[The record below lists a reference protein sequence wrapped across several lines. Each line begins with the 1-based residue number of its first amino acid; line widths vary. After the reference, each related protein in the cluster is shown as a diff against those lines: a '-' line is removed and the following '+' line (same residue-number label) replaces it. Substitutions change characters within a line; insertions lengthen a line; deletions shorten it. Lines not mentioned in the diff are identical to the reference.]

1 MADKGD
7 PAMAVLGSSP
17 SLWVCERLT
26 VASPCVQRTL
36 IDCVNAVL
44 LVAYATALA
53 AACVRRQ
60 RVPGASRSSGGAR
73 WWRWWLAVVSVCC
86 VAAAVVYGVDGFHAV
101 SSSDVAAAV
110 PHLFRA
116 VVWIVLAVSLHV
128 QPNRPARTVAVIWWA
143 LFSLLATAYTAEML
157 ISGGALDAIDV
168 IAWPAN
174 LLLLLCA
181 VGSVVQLHRGQ
192 GDGDASDDNGGL
204 SEPLIGKDGTKAA
217 PTSELYRAGLFRQ
230 LAFSW
235 LDPLLR
241 LGRSKALDL
250 TDIPLIAGND
260 TAEHASRKFA
270 EVWSRHVHDKARSR
284 RSVGSNSLALV
295 LGKCFLGEI
304 LLTGFYAFLRTL
316 SIAVA
321 PLLLFAFVWYSNQ
334 DERDVG
340 VGLALVCCLLLVKLV
355 ESLSQRHWFFDSRRT
370 GMHMRSA
377 LMAVIFQKQLRL
389 SSQGRKNH
397 STGEIVNYIAVDAY
411 RLGDSISWLHMG
423 WSSPLQLVFAVATL
437 FWALKLGALPG
448 LVPLVIFGFLNVPF
462 AKILQGYQAKFM
474 VAQDERLRSTS
485 EILNSMKIIKLQ
497 SWEEKF
503 RNMIESLR
511 DGEFKWLRETQMKK
525 AYGAVMYWMSP
536 TVVSAVMYTAT
547 AISGS
552 APLNASTLFTVL
564 ATLRAMA
571 EPVRFLPEILTMMI
585 QYKVSLDRI
594 ERFLL
599 EDEIREEDVKRVPSD
614 NSDIRVHVQ
623 DGNFSWNANRA
634 DLSLRNVNLSI
645 SRGEKVAVCGPVGS
659 GKSSLLYALLGEIP
673 RISGSVEVFGSVA
686 YVSQNSWIQ
695 SGTVRDN
702 ILFGKP
708 FNKELYEKAIKSCA
722 LDKDI
727 ENFDHGDLTEIGQR
741 GLNMSGGQKQRIQ
754 LARAVYNDAD
764 VYLLDDPFSAVD
776 AHTAAVLFYDCVMTA
791 LADKTVVLVTHQVE
805 FLTEASRILVMEGGQ
820 VSQQGKYSEL
830 LESGTAFEKLVSAHQ
845 SSITA
850 LDTSASQQN
859 QAQGQL
865 VPDENIVPSALQAT
879 RQASDIEIAAKAP
892 SASIQ
897 LTEEEEKGIG
907 DLGWKPYKDYINVS
921 KGTFQFSGMCTSQ
934 VLFTC
939 FQIASTYWLAVAV
952 QMDNVSA
959 ALLVGAYS
967 GLSIFS
973 CFFAYFRSLFAANLG
988 LKASKA
994 FFSGLMDSVFKA
1006 PMSFFDSTPV
1016 GRILTRASSDLSILD
1031 FDIPYSMAFVTT
1043 GGIEVITTV
1052 LVMGTVT
1059 WQVLVVAIPVTIT
1072 MVYVQRYYVSSARE
1086 LVRINGTTK
1095 APVMNYASESILGVV
1110 TIRAFAAAERF
1121 IDSNMQLIDTDAT
1134 LFFHTVAAQ
1143 EWVLIRVEALQSL
1156 TIITAALFLV
1166 SVPPGAISPGFAG
1179 LCLSYALTLTSA
1191 QVFLTR
1197 FYSYL
1202 ENYIISV
1209 ERIKQ
1214 YMHLPAEPPAIIPE
1228 NRPPAS
1234 WPQEGR
1240 IDLQDLKIRY
1250 RPNAPLV
1257 LKGITCTFAAGNKI
1271 GVVGRT
1277 GSGKS
1282 TLISSLFRLVDPAGG
1297 KILIDKLDICS
1308 IGLKDLR
1315 TKLSIIP
1322 QEPTLFRGTVRNNLD
1337 PLGLHSDQEI
1347 WEALEKCQLK
1357 TAISTTPALLDTV
1370 VSDDGDNWSA
1380 GQRQLF
1386 CLGRVLLRRNKI
1398 LVLDEA
1404 TASID
1409 SATDAILQKVIRQQ
1423 FSSCTVITIAHRV
1436 PTVTD
1441 SDRVLVL
1448 SYGKLVEYETP
1459 AKLLEDKQSAFAKL
1473 VAEYWANTKRN
1484 ST

>member
-1 MADKGD
+1 
-7 PAMAVLGSSP
+7 
-17 SLWVCERLT
+17 
-26 VASPCVQRTL
+26 
-36 IDCVNAVL
+36 
-44 LVAYATALA
+44 
-53 AACVRRQ
+53 
-60 RVPGASRSSGGAR
+60 
-73 WWRWWLAVVSVCC
+73 
-86 VAAAVVYGVDGFHAV
+86 
-101 SSSDVAAAV
+101 
-110 PHLFRA
+110 
-116 VVWIVLAVSLHV
+116 
-128 QPNRPARTVAVIWWA
+128 
-143 LFSLLATAYTAEML
+143 
-157 ISGGALDAIDV
+157 
-168 IAWPAN
+168 
-174 LLLLLCA
+174 
-181 VGSVVQLHRGQ
+181 
-192 GDGDASDDNGGL
+192 
-204 SEPLIGKDGTKAA
+204 
-217 PTSELYRAGLFRQ
+217 
-230 LAFSW
+230 
-235 LDPLLR
+235 
-241 LGRSKALDL
+241 
-250 TDIPLIAGND
+250 
-260 TAEHASRKFA
+260 
-270 EVWSRHVHDKARSR
+270 
-284 RSVGSNSLALV
+284 
-295 LGKCFLGEI
+295 
-304 LLTGFYAFLRTL
+304 
-316 SIAVA
+316 
-321 PLLLFAFVWYSNQ
+321 
-334 DERDVG
+334 
-340 VGLALVCCLLLVKLV
+340 
-355 ESLSQRHWFFDSRRT
+355 
-370 GMHMRSA
+370 
-377 LMAVIFQKQLRL
+377 
-389 SSQGRKNH
+389 
-397 STGEIVNYIAVDAY
+397 
-411 RLGDSISWLHMG
+411 
-423 WSSPLQLVFAVATL
+423 
-437 FWALKLGALPG
+437 
-448 LVPLVIFGFLNVPF
+448 
-462 AKILQGYQAKFM
+462 
-474 VAQDERLRSTS
+474 
-485 EILNSMKIIKLQ
+485 
-497 SWEEKF
+497 
-503 RNMIESLR
+503 
-511 DGEFKWLRETQMKK
+511 
-525 AYGAVMYWMSP
+525 MYWMSP

-547 AISGS
+547 AIMGS

-564 ATLRAMA
+564 ATLRVMS

-614 NSDIRVHVQ
+614 NSDIRVQVQ

-722 LDKDI
+722 LDKDL

-791 LADKTVVLVTHQVE
+791 LAEKTVVLVTHQVE
-805 FLTEASRILVMEGGQ
+805 FLTETSRILVMEGGQ

-859 QAQGQL
+859 QVQGQQ
-865 VPDENIVPSALQAT
+865 VPDENIAPSALQAT
-879 RQASDIEIAAKAP
+879 RQASDIEVAAKGP
-892 SASIQ
+892 SATIQ

-921 KGTFQFSGMCTSQ
+921 QGTFQFSGMCTSQ

-952 QMDNVSA
+952 QMDNISA

-973 CFFAYFRSLFAANLG
+973 CCFAYFRSLFAATLG

-1043 GGIEVITTV
+1043 GSIEVVTTV

-1110 TIRAFAAAERF
+1110 TIRAFAATERF
-1121 IDSNMQLIDTDAT
+1121 IHSNMELIDTDAT

-1143 EWVLIRVEALQSL
+1143 EWVLIRVEALQSM

-1166 SVPPGAISPGFAG
+1166 LVPPGAISPGFAG
-1179 LCLSYALTLTSA
+1179 LCLSYALTLTAA

-1240 IDLQDLKIRY
+1240 IDLQDLK
-1250 RPNAPLV
+1250 V
-1257 LKGITCTFAAGNKI
+1257 K
-1271 GVVGRT
+1271 
-1277 GSGKS
+1277 
-1282 TLISSLFRLVDPAGG
+1282 
-1297 KILIDKLDICS
+1297 
-1308 IGLKDLR
+1308 
-1315 TKLSIIP
+1315 
-1322 QEPTLFRGTVRNNLD
+1322 
-1337 PLGLHSDQEI
+1337 
-1347 WEALEKCQLK
+1347 
-1357 TAISTTPALLDTV
+1357 
-1370 VSDDGDNWSA
+1370 
-1380 GQRQLF
+1380 
-1386 CLGRVLLRRNKI
+1386 
-1398 LVLDEA
+1398 
-1404 TASID
+1404 
-1409 SATDAILQKVIRQQ
+1409 
-1423 FSSCTVITIAHRV
+1423 
-1436 PTVTD
+1436 
-1441 SDRVLVL
+1441 
-1448 SYGKLVEYETP
+1448 
-1459 AKLLEDKQSAFAKL
+1459 
-1473 VAEYWANTKRN
+1473 
-1484 ST
+1484 

>member
-1 MADKGD
+1 MAGKVD
-7 PAMAVLGSSP
+7 PAMAVLGS
-17 SLWVCERLT
+17 WACGRLT

-36 IDCVNAVL
+36 IDCVNAAL
-44 LVAYATALA
+44 LVAYASALV
-53 AACVRRQ
+53 AACVRR
-60 RVPGASRSSGGAR
+60 RWASAASRRSGGAR
-73 WWRWWLAVVSVCC
+73 WWRWWLAVVSACC
-86 VAAAVVYGVDGFHAV
+86 VLAAVGYSATGFREA
-101 SSSDVAAAV
+101 SDDVAAAAPYLV
-110 PHLFRA
+110 RSL
-116 VVWIVLAVSLHV
+116 VWVALAASLHV
-128 QPNRPARTVAVIWWA
+128 QPDRPSRAVAVLWWV
-143 LFSLLATAYTAEML
+143 LFSLLVTAYNAEML
-157 ISGGALDAIDV
+157 ISGGALDAMEV
-168 IAWPAN
+168 IAWPVN

-181 VGSVVQLHRGQ
+181 LGSVLRRSHGQ
-192 GDGDASDDNGGL
+192 CRDASDDGNGSL
-204 SEPLIGKDGTKAA
+204 SEPLIGKDGKAV

-235 LDPLLR
+235 LNPLLR

-250 TDIPLIAGND
+250 DDIPLIAGDD
-260 TAEHASRKFA
+260 TAEHASQKFA
-270 EVWSRHVHDKARSR
+270 EAWSRHVNDKARSR

-304 LLTGFYAFLRTL
+304 LLTGFYAFLRML

-334 DERDVG
+334 EERDLG
-340 VGLALVCCLLLVKLV
+340 IGLVLVCCLLLIKLV

-370 GMHMRSA
+370 GMRIRSA
-377 LMAVIFQKQLRL
+377 LMAAIFQKQLRL

-411 RLGDSISWLHMG
+411 RLGDAISWLHMG
-423 WSSPLQLVFAVATL
+423 WSFPLQLVFAVATL

-497 SWEEKF
+497 SWEERF
-503 RNMIESLR
+503 RNMIESFR

-547 AISGS
+547 AIMGS

-564 ATLRAMA
+564 ATLRVMS

-599 EDEIREEDVKRVPSD
+599 EEDIREEDVRRVPSV
-614 NSDIRVHVQ
+614 NSAIRVLVQ
-623 DGNFSWNANRA
+623 DGNFSWTANRA
-634 DLSLRNVNLSI
+634 DLSLRNINLSV

-673 RISGSVEVFGSVA
+673 RISGLVEVFGSVA

-791 LADKTVVLVTHQVE
+791 LAEKTVVLVTHQVE
-805 FLTEASRILVMEGGQ
+805 FLTETSRILVMEGGQ

-845 SSITA
+845 SSITQ

-859 QAQGQL
+859 QVQGQL
-865 VPDENIVPSALQAT
+865 VPDENIVPSALQTT
-879 RQASDIEIAAKAP
+879 RQASDIEVAAKGT
-892 SASIQ
+892 SAAIQ

-907 DLGWKPYKDYINVS
+907 DLGWKPYKDYINIS
-921 KGTFQFSGMCTSQ
+921 KGAFQFSGMFTSQ

-952 QMDNVSA
+952 QMDNISA

-973 CFFAYFRSLFAANLG
+973 CFFAYFRSLFAAILG

-1031 FDIPYSMAFVTT
+1031 FDIPYSMAFVVT
-1043 GGIEVITTV
+1043 GGIEVVTTV

-1059 WQVLVVAIPVTIT
+1059 WQVLVVAIPVTIA
-1072 MVYVQRYYVSSARE
+1072 MVYVQRYYISSARE

-1110 TIRAFAAAERF
+1110 TIRAFAATERF
-1121 IDSNMQLIDTDAT
+1121 IHSNMQLIDTDAT

-1166 SVPPGAISPGFAG
+1166 LVPPGVISPGFAG
-1179 LCLSYALTLTSA
+1179 LCLSYALTLTAA

-1197 FYSYL
+1197 YYSYL

-1214 YMHLPAEPPAIIPE
+1214 YMQLPAEPPAIIPE

-1297 KILIDKLDICS
+1297 RILIDKLDICS

-1357 TAISTTPALLDTV
+1357 TAISSTPALLDTA

-1448 SYGKLVEYETP
+1448 SYGKLLEYETP

>member
-1 MADKGD
+1 M
-7 PAMAVLGSSP
+7 
-17 SLWVCERLT
+17 
-26 VASPCVQRTL
+26 
-36 IDCVNAVL
+36 
-44 LVAYATALA
+44 
-53 AACVRRQ
+53 
-60 RVPGASRSSGGAR
+60 
-73 WWRWWLAVVSVCC
+73 
-86 VAAAVVYGVDGFHAV
+86 
-101 SSSDVAAAV
+101 
-110 PHLFRA
+110 
-116 VVWIVLAVSLHV
+116 
-128 QPNRPARTVAVIWWA
+128 
-143 LFSLLATAYTAEML
+143 
-157 ISGGALDAIDV
+157 
-168 IAWPAN
+168 
-174 LLLLLCA
+174 
-181 VGSVVQLHRGQ
+181 
-192 GDGDASDDNGGL
+192 
-204 SEPLIGKDGTKAA
+204 
-217 PTSELYRAGLFRQ
+217 
-230 LAFSW
+230 
-235 LDPLLR
+235 
-241 LGRSKALDL
+241 
-250 TDIPLIAGND
+250 
-260 TAEHASRKFA
+260 
-270 EVWSRHVHDKARSR
+270 
-284 RSVGSNSLALV
+284 
-295 LGKCFLGEI
+295 
-304 LLTGFYAFLRTL
+304 
-316 SIAVA
+316 
-321 PLLLFAFVWYSNQ
+321 
-334 DERDVG
+334 
-340 VGLALVCCLLLVKLV
+340 KLV

-370 GMHMRSA
+370 GMHIRSA
-377 LMAVIFQKQLRL
+377 LMAVIFQKQLKL

-411 RLGDSISWLHMG
+411 RLGDSISWLHMA
-423 WSSPLQLVFAVATL
+423 WSSPLQLVFAIATL

-497 SWEEKF
+497 SWEDKF

-547 AISGS
+547 AIIGS

-564 ATLRAMA
+564 ATLRVMA

-599 EDEIREEDVKRVPSD
+599 EDDIREEGVKRVLSD
-614 NSDIRVHVQ
+614 NSDIRVQVQ
-623 DGNFSWNANRA
+623 DGNFSWSANRA

-791 LADKTVVLVTHQVE
+791 LAEKTVVLVTHQVE
-805 FLTEASRILVMEGGQ
+805 FLTETSRILVMEGGQ

-859 QAQGQL
+859 QVQGQL
-865 VPDENIVPSALQAT
+865 VPDENIVPSTLQTT
-879 RQASDIEIAAKAP
+879 RQASDIEIAAKGP
-892 SASIQ
+892 SAATQ

-921 KGTFQFSGMCTSQ
+921 KGAFQFSGMCTSQ

-994 FFSGLMDSVFKA
+994 FFSGLMESVFKA

-1016 GRILTRASSDLSILD
+1016 GRIITRASSDLSILD
-1031 FDIPYSMAFVTT
+1031 FDIPYSMAFVAT
-1043 GGIEVITTV
+1043 GGIEVVTTV

-1121 IDSNMQLIDTDAT
+1121 IHSNMQLIDTDAT
-1134 LFFHTVAAQ
+1134 MFFHTVAAQ

-1166 SVPPGAISPGFAG
+1166 SVPPGAISPGRYIALQLDLPSNGIFGLIKHSQYELVSGFAG

-1214 YMHLPAEPPAIIPE
+1214 YMHIPAEPPAIIPE

-1240 IDLQDLKIRY
+1240 IDLQGLKIRY

-1357 TAISTTPALLDTV
+1357 TAISSTPALLDTV

-1448 SYGKLVEYETP
+1448 SYGKLLEYETP